1 MRCLRLIISLWI
13 VGFAEQ
19 VVDADVVKAGELDEN
34 LRRNIVRSNFILG
47 IAGLRHAQIIGHLL
61 LFQIMIG
68 SQIANTLIHHLS
80 SPEDS
85 ISNLKWI
92 IDF

>member
-13 VGFAEQ
+13 VGFTEQ
-19 VVDADVVKAGELDEN
+19 VVDADAVKAGELDEN

-68 SQIANTLIHHLS
+68 SQITNALIHHLS

-85 ISNLKWI
+85 ISNLK
-92 IDF
+92 